1 MKLKKHQY
9 QEKCYSNLMNVVNNA
24 YISEIGHK
32 KRSQNG
38 IDYGNL
44 FPGMK
49 QRNVFKEHSSICDFQ
64 VINWCIKTSIH
75 MLKVFLFFKMYY

>member
-24 YISEIGHK
+24 YISERGHK

-49 QRNVFKEHSSICDFQ
+49 QKMFSKNTAQFVIFKS
-64 VINWCIKTSIH
+64 
-75 MLKVFLFFKMYY
+75 